1 MRFNLLRIILVARR
15 SGPKVSGMWAA
26 IVFVTVVVVLQI
38 AGWRSLARRDFR
50 RVGSAGLSALQE
62 IVEPHSTE
70 HQRLEA
76 HAADVHEHDEGDGA
90 GRRRRPPGL
99 AP

>member
-1 MRFNLLRIILVARR
+1 
-15 SGPKVSGMWAA
+15 MWAA
-26 IVFVTVVVVLQI
+26 IVCVTVLVVLQV

-50 RVGSAGLSALQE
+50 RVGSAGLSALHE
-62 IVEPHSTE
+62 IVEPHSAE
-70 HQRLEA
+70 HQRLEV
-76 HAADVHEHDEGDGA
+76 HAADVHEDDDGDGA